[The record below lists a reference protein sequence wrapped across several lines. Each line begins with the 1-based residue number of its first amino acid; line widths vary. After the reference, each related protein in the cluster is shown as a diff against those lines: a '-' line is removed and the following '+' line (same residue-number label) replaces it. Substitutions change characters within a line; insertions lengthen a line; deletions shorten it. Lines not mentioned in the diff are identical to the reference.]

1 MNLSQSVSTLQTL
14 LSNLNPGDAKFA
26 AGLVAAYKKYGN
38 LTPKQAPWVEKLIE
52 RAQPKVAAPV
62 FSPSLVQPVVETVNV
77 GGFEGVVALF
87 NAAKSHLKFPKIS
100 LLVAGNKT
108 VKLVL
113 LGAKSKYAG
122 SVSITNGGKY
132 PQAIWYGRVS
142 PEGVFTPSAKLVP
155 EFLTALT
162 ALLQEFSQNPA
173 RVAKEHGKLTGHCCF
188 CNKELGLGE
197 DKRSVV
203 VGFGPVCADHYGLKA
218 EWLSGVA
225 KAEAKASVEVAEP
238 VAEVAPFTSIEQL
251 ETVLLEGL
259 NQEAAELV
267 QVDATAIEA
276 NITAIATAEPESV
289 VEAKTC
295 FFCEASSTETKEL
308 HGYVVCANCIK
319 ELAFV
324 QGESA

>member
-38 LTPKQAPWVEKLIE
+38 LTPKQTPWVEKLIE

-203 VGFGPVCADHYGLKA
+203 VGFGPKCAQHYNLEA
-218 EWLSGVA
+218 EWKSGVA
-225 KAEAKASVEVAEP
+225 KAAVVASVTEPVEVVQPVAEP
-238 VAEVAPFTSIEQL
+238 VV
-251 ETVLLEGL
+251 V
-259 NQEAAELV
+259 
-267 QVDATAIEA
+267 
-276 NITAIATAEPESV
+276 EPEPV
-289 VEAKTC
+289 VVAEQKAC
-295 FFCEASSTETKEL
+295 FFCDTVADTQEL
-308 HGYVVCANCIK
+308 HGYAVCSACVQQ
-319 ELAFV
+319 LASGV
-324 QGESA
+324 ENA